1 MCVCVC
7 VCPAQGRGRD
17 EGGRRGG
24 AEQPEEESQG
34 DQAEGGLSPYLCI
47 DSAQDGN
54 EERMASDNSRLWLQ
68 ISAITPDT
76 KHALQFYHVVV
87 CVGPE
92 SGVHGLRIHTE
103 QIMWGEAL
111 KPLPVEPS
119 VCGAMGWPVETMDVA
134 MKRPGMVRLRSC

>member
-1 MCVCVC
+1 
-7 VCPAQGRGRD
+7 
-17 EGGRRGG
+17 
-24 AEQPEEESQG
+24 
-34 DQAEGGLSPYLCI
+34 
-47 DSAQDGN
+47 
-54 EERMASDNSRLWLQ
+54 MASDNSRLLLQ

-119 VCGAMGWPVETMDVA
+119 VCGAMGWPVEMMDVA
-134 MKRPGMVRLRSC
+134 MKRPGMVRLRSCRGGQRTEGEGVTDCLLHWRLVPHTCEKENWEGPGPVLPWISPAASTRPP